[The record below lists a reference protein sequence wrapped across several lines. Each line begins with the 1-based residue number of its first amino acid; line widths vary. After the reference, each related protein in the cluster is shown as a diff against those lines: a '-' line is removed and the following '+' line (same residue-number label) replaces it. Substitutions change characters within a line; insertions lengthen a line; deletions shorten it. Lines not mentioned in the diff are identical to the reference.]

1 MLKALLLRS
10 KLDKKNKELKKLLAQ
25 GEDLQKREAEL
36 EQAIAE
42 SAEAT
47 EEEQKVVEEEVDMLT
62 GIRAD
67 KNRKSV
73 R

>member
-10 KLDKKNKELKKLLAQ
+10 KIDKKNKELKALLAQ

-47 EEEQKVVEEEVDMLT
+47 EEEQKVTMLL
-62 GIRAD
+62 
-67 KNRKSV
+67 
-73 R
+73 